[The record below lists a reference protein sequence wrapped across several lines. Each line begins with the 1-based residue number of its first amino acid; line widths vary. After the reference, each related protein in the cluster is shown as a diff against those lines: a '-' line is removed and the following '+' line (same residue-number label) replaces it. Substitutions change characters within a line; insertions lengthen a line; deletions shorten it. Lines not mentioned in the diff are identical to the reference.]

1 MAKFTAE
8 QQAQRAYDMYQI
20 KNVMGRH
27 AYYHSWSLHPDE
39 LANIWSKRDDVAWGN
54 SFGFHYGRDVLYDYY
69 AKPQESGEQ
78 ENGVLFMHTLTTPL
92 IEVAEDGQTAQA
104 MWYTP
109 GFGCGP
115 DGGLNW
121 MHERYAV
128 DFIKEDGEW
137 KIWHL
142 FVGTDFSFAFGT
154 QLSDPRPA
162 SAVLPLPKATK
173 SPKRACWRFPASAT
187 PDSAGLTIP
196 PSPPPTR
203 PLPTLSAMVPNH
215 FLRRRANK

>member
-39 LANIWSKRDDVAWGN
+39 IANIWSKRDDISWGN
-54 SFGFHYGRDVLYDYY
+54 SFGFHYGRDVVYDYY

-154 QLSDPRPA
+154 QLSDPKPG
-162 SAVLPLPKATK
+162 
-173 SPKRACWRFPASAT
+173 F
-187 PDSAGLTIP
+187 GG
-196 PSPPPTR
+196 PPPAQGDKEPEKGVLEIPGISDSR
-203 PLPTLSAMVPNH
+203 FGWPDYPPIPTAYKTFADTVSYGPES
-215 FLRRRANK
+215 FLEKEGK

>member
-1 MAKFTAE
+1 MAKLTAE
-8 QQAQRAYDMYQI
+8 QMAQKAYDMYQI

-39 LANIWSKRDDVAWGN
+39 IANIWSKRDDISWGN
-54 SFGFHYGRDVLYDYY
+54 SFGFHYGRDVVYDYY
-69 AKPQESGEQ
+69 AKPQENYEL

-92 IEVAEDGQTAQA
+92 IEVADDGQTAQA

-154 QLSDPRPA
+154 KMSDPKPGFGG
-162 SAVLPLPKATK
+162 PP
-173 SPKRACWRFPASAT
+173 P
-187 PDSAGLTIP
+187 SAGEKEPQEGVLEIP
-196 PSPPPTR
+196 MIR
-203 PLPTLSAMVPNH
+203 I
-215 FLRRRANK
+215 K